1 MGVGAA
7 VLVNLV
13 SFACVANSN
22 PGYVDEGDD
31 EAHEEGRLRV
41 TELAEGGSLEGRP
54 GGRGTRGELGA
65 LEGRRGHLGAE
76 TGGCRATSS
85 GGESTSFGGGAEP
98 GDVEAGS
105 GSLGGTEI
113 GVGLG
118 DRSGGGSGDSGG
130 DETRPGSRRSVEISV
145 GSEGGDGQR
154 EVEEGDGTAG
164 LLGMPGGVWNGSGGG
179 GGSKSVDPDA
189 DDDAAAADDDDDD
202 DAVPGGQMCKHC
214 DAWQGLRTKHCH
226 DCGRCVRRFDH
237 HCFWV
242 GTCVGEKN
250 HARFVFYLASQNAL
264 ILWAFHIAS
273 SGVRYRPT
281 AREMLD
287 DNAGAVMMCVALL
300 LFILFVGSLLG
311 EATSLCSMCD
321 TVRRSAC

>member
-1 MGVGAA
+1 
-7 VLVNLV
+7 
-13 SFACVANSN
+13 
-22 PGYVDEGDD
+22 
-31 EAHEEGRLRV
+31 
-41 TELAEGGSLEGRP
+41 
-54 GGRGTRGELGA
+54 
-65 LEGRRGHLGAE
+65 
-76 TGGCRATSS
+76 
-85 GGESTSFGGGAEP
+85 
-98 GDVEAGS
+98 
-105 GSLGGTEI
+105 
-113 GVGLG
+113 
-118 DRSGGGSGDSGG
+118 
-130 DETRPGSRRSVEISV
+130 
-145 GSEGGDGQR
+145 
-154 EVEEGDGTAG
+154 
-164 LLGMPGGVWNGSGGG
+164 MPGGVWNGSGGG
-179 GGSKSVDPDA
+179 GGSKSVNPDA
-189 DDDAAAADDDDDD
+189 DDDAAAADDDDD

-250 HARFVFYLASQNAL
+250 HARFVCYLASQNAL

-321 TVRRSAC
+321 TVRRSACYFVSPSRRSDLLRTAWISLSRHYASPALVHPDVSVRGPATPDRHGIYERDDF